1 MKRIQNRIA
10 ESTIVLPATAIFTL
24 VVWLLSGLVT
34 HGWWLQLLLFA
45 VTTYLTVE
53 LSNSNALL
61 RIRSRMV
68 SCTFLALS
76 CATCFLF
83 GSLTAI
89 IVQLCITAT
98 TIILFRTYQD
108 QQAPGLTFYA
118 FLFFGISSF
127 FFVKVLYLL
136 PILWILMATHL
147 QSFCW
152 RSWLAS
158 MLGLVTPYWLA
169 FGYCMFMQD
178 FSLPA
183 THFAQLFT
191 LHSTDDGQWST
202 VNSLSSLHCIV
213 PLVFILVMM
222 FLGMVHLST
231 HSFEDKIRIRQ
242 LYGYFTIMSIT
253 LVLLLFLQPQHFDVL
268 MLLLILHAS
277 PIVAH
282 YLTLTHSR
290 ATNIIFLLAI
300 AFNLLITIYSL
311 LAPLNGQWSWIGS

>member
-1 MKRIQNRIA
+1 MKHLQNRIA
-10 ESTIVLPATAIFTL
+10 ESTLVLPVTAIFTL
-24 VVWLLSGLVT
+24 VVWVLSGLVS

-53 LSNSNALL
+53 LSNANALL

-89 IVQLCITAT
+89 IVQLCITVT

-108 QQAPGLTFYA
+108 QQAPGFTFYA

-136 PILWILMATHL
+136 PIVWILMATHL
-147 QSFCW
+147 QSLSW

-158 MLGLVTPYWLA
+158 VLGLATPYWLA
-169 FGYCMFMQD
+169 FAYCMLRQD
-178 FSLPA
+178 FTL
-183 THFAQLFT
+183 LFP
-191 LHSTDDGQWST
+191 
-202 VNSLSSLHCIV
+202 LSSLHS
-213 PLVFILVMM
+213 PLSTLSLQTSLPIGRAWVGFLFILAMM
-222 FLGMVHLST
+222 LLGMVHLST

-242 LYGYFTIMSIT
+242 LYGYFSIMSIV
-253 LVLLLFLQPQHFDVL
+253 LVLFLFLLPQHFDVL
-268 MLLLILHAS
+268 MMLLILHAS
-277 PIVAH
+277 PIIAH

-290 ATNIIFLLAI
+290 ATNIIFLVAAAI
-300 AFNLLITIYSL
+300 NLLITISSL
-311 LAPLNGQWSWIGS
+311 CLLKGI

>member
-1 MKRIQNRIA
+1 MKHLQNRIA
-10 ESTIVLPATAIFTL
+10 ESTLVLPVTAIFTL
-24 VVWLLSGLVT
+24 VVWLLSGLVS

-53 LSNSNALL
+53 LSNANALL

-89 IVQLCITAT
+89 IVQLCITVT

-108 QQAPGLTFYA
+108 QQAPGFTFYA

-136 PILWILMATHL
+136 PIVWILMATHL
-147 QSFCW
+147 QSLSW

-158 MLGLVTPYWLA
+158 LLGLATPYWLA
-169 FGYCMFMQD
+169 FAYCMLRQD
-178 FSLPA
+178 FTLLSVRGDLQSPTLLSPLSSFSIQTSLPLGRA
-183 THFAQLFT
+183 WVGL
-191 LHSTDDGQWST
+191 L
-202 VNSLSSLHCIV
+202 
-213 PLVFILVMM
+213 FILAMM
-222 FLGMVHLST
+222 LLGMVHLST

-242 LYGYFTIMSIT
+242 LYGYFSIMSIV
-253 LVLLLFLQPQHFDVL
+253 LVLLLFLLPQHFDVL
-268 MLLLILHAS
+268 MMLLILHAS

-290 ATNIIFLLAI
+290 ATNIIFLLAVAI
-300 AFNLLITIYSL
+300 NLLITISSL
-311 LAPLNGQWSWIGS
+311 CLLKGI

>member
-1 MKRIQNRIA
+1 MKHLQNRIA
-10 ESTIVLPATAIFTL
+10 ESTLVLPVTAIFTL
-24 VVWLLSGLVT
+24 VVWLLSGLVS

-53 LSNSNALL
+53 LSNANALL

-89 IVQLCITAT
+89 IVQLCITVT

-108 QQAPGLTFYA
+108 QQAPGFTFYA

-136 PILWILMATHL
+136 PIVWILMATHL
-147 QSFCW
+147 QSLSW

-158 MLGLVTPYWLA
+158 LLGLATPYWLA
-169 FGYCMFMQD
+169 FAYCMLKQD
-178 FSLPA
+178 FSLLSVRGDLQSP
-183 THFAQLFT
+183 T
-191 LHSTDDGQWST
+191 LLEGIC
-202 VNSLSSLHCIV
+202 NPRLSSLSIQTSLPIGRAWV
-213 PLVFILVMM
+213 GLLFILAMM
-222 FLGMVHLST
+222 LLGMVHLST

-242 LYGYFTIMSIT
+242 LYGYFSIMSIV
-253 LVLLLFLQPQHFDVL
+253 LVLFLFLLPQHFDVL
-268 MLLLILHAS
+268 MMLLILHAS

-290 ATNIIFLLAI
+290 ATNIIFLI
-300 AFNLLITIYSL
+300 AVASNLLITISSL
-311 LAPLNGQWSWIGS
+311 CLLKGI

>member
-1 MKRIQNRIA
+1 MKHLQNRIA
-10 ESTIVLPATAIFTL
+10 ESTLVLPVTAIFTL
-24 VVWLLSGLVT
+24 VVWLLSGLVS

-53 LSNSNALL
+53 LSNANALL

-89 IVQLCITAT
+89 IVQLCITVT

-108 QQAPGLTFYA
+108 QQAPGFTFYA

-136 PILWILMATHL
+136 PIVWILMATHL
-147 QSFCW
+147 QSLSW

-158 MLGLVTPYWLA
+158 LLGLATPYWLA
-169 FGYCMFMQD
+169 FAYCMLRQD
-178 FSLPA
+178 FTLLSVRGDLQSPTLLSPLSSFSIQTSLPLGRA
-183 THFAQLFT
+183 WVGL
-191 LHSTDDGQWST
+191 L
-202 VNSLSSLHCIV
+202 
-213 PLVFILVMM
+213 FILAMM
-222 FLGMVHLST
+222 LLGMVHLST

-242 LYGYFTIMSIT
+242 LYGYFSIMSIV
-253 LVLLLFLQPQHFDVL
+253 LVLLLFLLPQHFDVL
-268 MLLLILHAS
+268 MMLLIFHAS

-290 ATNIIFLLAI
+290 ATNIIFLLAVAI
-300 AFNLLITIYSL
+300 NLLITISSL
-311 LAPLNGQWSWIGS
+311 CLLKGI